1 MYLTFAMAFQLLV
14 PAPAAFAEGVNAV
27 SGAAAQ
33 LGGSENASDNSGGSS
48 ADTGVGNG
56 DDASASGDA
65 STGESET
72 AQGGASSSGAADG
85 QESAAGDAAEE
96 QGSSAAD
103 ASESQESAADKSAS
117 ADDDAADAGDASATV
132 AAEATITNVAD
143 LQKKMAKDNHG
154 SVEATG
160 ENVTAITFNDATAL
174 RIVSNTDPRLYQTA
188 KMTKGQGSTGAE
200 FDVSSP
206 DDGYTFLGLGSA
218 EVPFKGSFA
227 TNGTSIAL
235 ATSLFNNVE
244 LNEDISIPNL
254 IWKGTGSDSV
264 IAAKV
269 TGSSRELTVAIQVA
283 DPVNGGAQEP
293 TAGIT
298 SALFGTVT
306 DSLTLSATYSFV
318 GTRKGLGATAD
329 STGNVGLLA
338 NTVESGVFTVKS
350 VTFPDDVAKDGMV
363 KTSDGNAGLLVGA
376 VEDDASLSVGTLNNV
391 PAATVQS
398 DNGCAGG
405 VVGKV
410 GSDTGATVDVTSEIN
425 LSNLTVKGTAAAGGF
440 IGQAAKLTLK
450 QNDDA
455 KVTCP
460 QNVGDANSGNV
471 GGFIGEVSFGSSV
484 AFTGNDQ
491 IYTGD
496 EGVTLAAKGATED
509 NKYDESKGVGS
520 AIGKLNYDSS
530 TAAASV
536 SFSGGMFK
544 STYGKG
550 EGAAV
555 FGGLV
560 GSVTGYAAGSG
571 DKRVASKPLT
581 VENVSTE
588 FKLNAN
594 PQFTGGLVGWLGR
607 ARGDNASVSAAL
619 EVKSAS
625 VNCTKLTQSVKGFGG
640 VVGCLDHE
648 SILDVNGVTVANEGA
663 IENGAGIAAESWGS
677 AIRLGGVTDF
687 SGMKFAPENSFNI
700 TGKKVVSQI
709 TNVSSSNPTLVFA
722 RGTGNDSVPADAGN
736 SDYWVYKRCPAAKV
750 DDLGSDQNAG
760 CGYGEVVRLDGEK
773 LKKDLIKINMGKHEL
788 EGRSTTDWSW
798 QVGSSDGKWSEGN
811 RTLTIKKTQDFVC
824 LALSVQFA
832 NLWNG
837 VYGLNPKDKVQLL
850 GPDVKIVLDSDVDL
864 SGTGVVGLGFDSANK
879 LQTFMGTFN
888 GNSHKVALAIG
899 EPYGKRGDAAIDASD
914 GNGKIYRHNR
924 LGLFPAIGGGATV
937 SNLTVDGA
945 MNGVA
950 MKFDNGVSVD
960 AGLLAATI
968 TGNATINGV
977 TCGPTIPRDDT
988 SNPTITC
995 DDTFANDANIGGMAG
1010 SVSGGGIVTFDSST
1024 KAQSII
1030 NTGATLNGN
1039 TRIGGAIGYVGDYV
1053 STFDVKSLQVSGSI
1067 DSKASST
1074 AESEF
1079 DVNSAKIAQVGGFI
1093 GCIAQGTAANTTSV
1107 NITGLSFSSFNMT
1120 VGKNGDKLNG
1130 AGGLLGYSWG
1140 NAVVTIGDSGIN
1152 KDAGSYAL
1160 KTTDNA
1166 TVTANDSTEVGGL
1179 VYAASGHWVINDY
1192 AIDLKGAS
1200 FAANSATTLGVLI
1213 ARGSTS
1219 DSTNS
1224 FGAETS
1230 YSGLYLQDKAWWG
1243 TAYAVDGVSIGAPNA
1258 TTFDEWLAQ
1267 GVKPGSKLIDNGCN
1281 AIVSLHTSAD
1291 KLDMSGDPA
1300 MDNSYQNRIAPDK
1313 FPQTNGSVRYYYN
1326 LDRAFTVVD
1335 NLDAPVMNTPEHLVL
1350 WAARQYAPIATQ
1362 AFLTGNRKIIFTNNV
1377 IGSPAGNPVPIDLT
1391 GYSYYPSNP
1400 DGSNAV
1406 TVQNATIV
1414 FCYSKIKAEQQGN
1427 KSNDSA
1433 TQHENMHCGLMR
1445 TLANRNLT
1453 VNDVTLLGTVGK
1465 VKNDAAK
1472 WSDPES
1478 VSGALVMRCAY
1489 ADSGSKVAAIK
1500 IDTLSLD
1507 GLRVDGAED
1516 KRYAPLLI
1524 NAITRYVNLD
1534 VKNVTTA
1541 NYADASNV
1549 NKIAAS
1555 SLFGRLGYGNNSNQL
1570 TAKFERISLPSQT
1583 GNSIFTHAS
1592 LLESFGYQNTGTGS
1606 ANYTFTKAD
1615 ADAGMVTYGSE
1626 IDAKDKEY
1634 SGKQLWYYD
1643 EKTYGTENG
1652 LVRTDKDEKASVE
1665 NPKFGDYLPYV
1676 AKGKAT
1682 ESGVQYHEIKVNQR
1696 IPNLMTGCGTYGD
1709 PYTVK
1714 DATEMN
1720 AIANYINNQV
1730 ALDGWEV
1737 TVAADQS
1744 KLCERRSDE
1753 TKTGNEVVYVYK
1765 QSNPSETKWEKKTGG
1780 TADSPQTLDD
1790 ETMRRYVQSAYYSVE
1805 PAKDNKIAVD
1815 AASFGGFGNKAN
1827 PFRGVIV
1834 GDRGASQAT
1843 IEIENNEGEL
1853 RGLIPY
1859 SYGSVVRNLDIRY
1872 VNAKATIAYSAKDA
1886 DGVLTA
1892 FFGGV
1897 IGCVLGG
1904 DNIIDGVAVNKM
1916 TGGSATGFTVA
1927 GGGIR
1932 PYLVPIGGYVG
1943 AVTGGG
1949 VIFRNSSNVGGT
1961 LNTWHVAG
1969 ASRYDNPYVG
1979 RVIDGYAF
1987 SELGDN
1993 KSLDN
1998 TNRNYKINNLNTD
2011 ETNCVVTGDTQGR
2024 YRGDGGDE
2032 RKNPDNLA
2040 ITTTVNDAQGLLV
2053 LSAII
2058 SSGAAG
2064 GSANTATTNDEYGT
2078 YAGSRAYLGGNASKN
2093 ATYQF
2098 GNQNYGKVR
2107 NASYAAVGKP
2117 TEAVGDFAKATKDD
2131 TLSPGSQWE
2140 GDALAKGD
2148 EAQAQVNSP
2157 YLVSKYATWQTG
2169 NICAA
2174 QASGMDLQFVNT
2186 AEDIDYDMM
2195 PYGTGYTG
2203 LSGRYY
2209 SNACASAK
2217 GADRDRIVPLVATIN
2232 GNGAT
2237 IKVGSKEKSTA
2248 YDIKEYANDDYKLAG
2263 VGALFGTVTYTS
2275 DNVKGSI
2282 GAAAG
2287 DGAEATGNG
2296 GYTVQNLNFSD
2307 CNISLTY
2314 TDGSGNASGLGYNE
2328 VGIGLL
2334 AGATANNNSLEGYG
2348 KYHAVTLTNCTVS
2361 GSAGAS
2367 SSDSVAN
2374 AGGLLGS
2381 SGYGSRKTDKSDIGM
2396 VNKAGGQPSPVKLYD
2411 CSYSGMD
2418 VSGVQNV
2425 GGFVG
2430 ELNSGS
2436 QGGVWTSADKAIA
2449 EGSTITSSAPATS
2462 SKVQSNV
2469 GGVFGASG
2477 DVIFVNADETTKA
2490 TVSGGKATISGVTLT
2505 VPVNAGASGGV
2516 GGLVG
2521 KAESNIYAYN
2531 CKVTGDVKVTDD
2543 ANSKVVFGR
2552 TGTSEFKNAGGIVGN
2567 VSSGSEF
2574 KFDTCEVSDID
2585 LESREVSG
2593 GISGNISGSPTVTC
2607 NNVVV
2612 SGVTFGS
2619 SYAGGINGSIGGEGA
2634 PTFNITNAE
2643 IKNNVFM
2650 NPSNLS
2656 EDPKG
2661 LNGKSR
2667 SGGIGGDGR
2676 GVFRLSNVLLDS
2688 NDFQGKDGQ
2697 GIFFGDAKAGLQVY
2711 AAGIDIKPGEGKSTS
2726 DLPPLMFD
2734 KTSDQSIVKQVNAA
2748 SYVAFGVYGDT
2759 PAAPDGGKTLYS
2771 DEANDDGI
2779 KAVSPYVTT
2788 SPTSGIAVRASND
2801 AAGRYLFGDGAN
2813 VGNAGTIKSQ
2823 AGTTEAGRYTYTN
2836 IGGCDDLGAYQNT
2849 NGYTDSSAQWYNSEN
2864 SDASKKAT
2872 TDFKVLEVPVQ
2883 DATVVTDYLNLV
2895 TNGGFS
2901 DAVRLNNGSDKRY
2914 VTAKAEKFEL
2924 KQIGDAKVFAKS
2936 TEPASLSVVG
2946 NGTSD
2951 MQFSAPSNWDND
2963 NGRFTLLSVTFN
2975 DGAGNTYKVQVPIV
2989 VKRLF
2994 EVNFAATYTYGTNFK
3009 AGDYSTKDD
3018 HVLTG
3023 VGDAMTG
3030 YLTWTYNKARATE
3043 TTYGWNTYLQDGG
3056 SMKALSKRILFSGD
3070 GVRGTLPEGT
3080 QLTLVDTANNNKEYH
3095 YTVLAGG
3102 AVSVALADF
3111 VDSDGADGKH
3121 YEEQWL
3127 SELMGV
3133 KASDN
3138 PDSGAWVKLEPNEDT
3153 TNAGVRIKTSTGY
3166 EYYRPW
3172 TSEDEN
3178 KGNKAARCNLSIG
3191 GDSEPHPSESFF
3203 LVVRVP
3209 KGSNATVNGY
3219 TGTSLSGDVSTR
3231 INYVKGSDE
3240 SKADNHINT
3249 ASTYSVASGYGQT
3262 LTDTLVEGDKDVTR
3276 EMSADTTNSFKMD
3289 VTDTVSCSNAYNDSD
3304 TLYYQLNSSLASYNG
3319 SDLTGASGY
3328 PSGTSSTYSFYVKV
3342 GETYYKPSKSTDS
3355 AGNVKWAWTA
3365 VEAGADDAGKA
3376 AVSGKS
3382 WSADGGDMQLVLSDS
3397 DGTPIDLSGI
3407 RKIATG
3413 ATDAA
3418 DANASFFIQMKADLR
3433 MSGLACQ
3440 NAIAASEDGKAYTK
3454 PTYRSFLSPH
3464 ADTLSTSTMTV
3475 GIDGKMR
3482 YYRKGGGASTITLT
3496 ATKKTQLGINVD
3508 DLGTADGTIALA
3520 ATYDLSKLSGADE
3533 KLSKATSA
3541 TFTLML
3547 QKRKDDK
3554 DDKDSGYD
3562 SVPIA
3567 DYLSVQE
3574 SSKLGTG
3581 TVSADHNSIV
3591 FMDTVSN
3598 GVLATRDDSSPI
3610 LRLGFVVKVNTDV
3623 ESAQHFYANYRLVMT
3638 AHLSGNGVD
3647 DTPVNASGS
3656 ITGYPNSDYVTYTL
3670 TRVNMKGI
3678 DHN

>member
-14 PAPAAFAEGVNAV
+14 PVPAAFAEGVNAV

-33 LGGSENASDNSGGSS
+33 LGGSENAGDNGGGSS
-48 ADTGVGNG
+48 ADAGAGSGDGASVS
-56 DDASASGDA
+56 DDASA
-65 STGESET
+65 GESGT
-72 AQGGASSSGAADG
+72 AQGAVSSSGAANGQGSAADDAVEKQGSAAADTSEG
-85 QESAAGDAAEE
+85 QEST
-96 QGSSAAD
+96 
-103 ASESQESAADKSAS
+103 ADKSTS
-117 ADDDAADAGDASATV
+117 ADDDAADAQDASATDV
-132 AAEATITNVAD
+132 AGATITTVAD
-143 LQKKMAKDNHG
+143 LQEKMAKDNHG

-160 ENVTAITFNDATAL
+160 ETVTAITFNDATAL
-174 RIVSNTDPRLYQTA
+174 RIVSNTDPQLYRTA
-188 KMTKGQGSTGAE
+188 NMVKGQGSTGAA
-200 FDVSSP
+200 FDVSSSE
-206 DDGYTFLGLGSA
+206 DGYTFLGLGSA
-218 EVPFKGSFA
+218 EVPFEGSFT

-235 ATSLFNNVE
+235 ATSLFNNVV
-244 LNEDISIPNL
+244 LKDGISIPNL
-254 IWKGTGSDSV
+254 IWEGMGSDPV

-269 TGSSRELTVAIQVA
+269 TGSSQELNVAIQIA
-283 DPVNGGAQEP
+283 GSANGGAP
-293 TAGIT
+293 GIT
-298 SALFGTVT
+298 SALFGTVAG
-306 DSLTLSATYSFV
+306 SLTLSATYSFA
-318 GTRKGLGATAD
+318 GTRKGLAATVD

-1281 AIVSLHTSAD
+1281 AIVSLHTNAD

-1406 TVQNATIV
+1406 AVQNATIV

-1507 GLRVDGAED
+1507 GLQVDGAED

-1555 SLFGRLGYGNNSNQL
+1555 SLFGRLGYGNNANQL

-1682 ESGVQYHEIKVNQR
+1682 ESGVQYHEMKVNQR

-1737 TVAADQS
+1737 TVVADQS
-1744 KLCERRSDE
+1744 KLCKRRSDE

-1765 QSNPSETKWEKKTGG
+1765 QSNPSETKWEKKAGG
-1780 TADSPQTLDD
+1780 AADSPQMLDD
-1790 ETMRRYVQSAYYSVE
+1790 ETMHRYVQSAYYSIE
-1805 PAKDNKIAVD
+1805 PAKDNKITVD

-1834 GDRGASQAT
+1834 GDIGASRAT
-1843 IEIENNEGEL
+1843 IEIENNDGEL

-1872 VNAKATIAYSAKDA
+1872 VNAKATVNYFAPDA
-1886 DGVLTA
+1886 DGVPTA

-1904 DNIIDGVAVNKM
+1904 DNIIDGVAVNRT
-1916 TGGSATGFTVA
+1916 TGNPATGFSVA
-1927 GGGIR
+1927 GGGIK
-1932 PYLVPIGGYVG
+1932 PNHVPIGGYVG

-1949 VIFRNSSNVGGT
+1949 VIFRNSSNVGGA

-1987 SELGDN
+1987 SELTGS
-1993 KSLDN
+1993 SLDN
-1998 TNRNYKINNLNTD
+1998 TNHNYKINNLDTSD
-2011 ETNCVVTGDTQGR
+2011 TRCVVTGETQGR
-2024 YRGDGGDE
+2024 YRGDAN
-2032 RKNPDNLA
+2032 KNDGNLA

-2064 GSANTATTNDEYGT
+2064 GSANMATTNDEYGT

-2117 TEAVGDFAKATKDD
+2117 TQVGDDFAKATKDD
-2131 TLSPGSQWE
+2131 TLSPGSQWK
-2140 GDALAKGD
+2140 GDALAEKDDGTR
-2148 EAQAQVNSP
+2148 VNSP
-2157 YLVSKYATWQTG
+2157 YLVAKYATWQTG

-2174 QASGMDLQFVNT
+2174 QASGMNLQFKPNT
-2186 AEDIDYDMM
+2186 TYDMTS
-2195 PYGTGYTG
+2195 YGTGYTG

-2209 SNACASAK
+2209 SNACASTK
-2217 GADRDRIVPLVATIN
+2217 GADRDRIMPLVATIN

-2237 IKVGSKEKSTA
+2237 IKVGDKDAA

-2275 DNVKGSI
+2275 ANVQGSI
-2282 GAAAG
+2282 GVAAG

-2314 TDGSGNASGLGYNE
+2314 TDESGSANGLGYNE

-2334 AGATANNNSLEGYG
+2334 AGTTANNNSLEDYG
-2348 KYHAVTLTNCTVS
+2348 KYHAVTLTNCAVS

-2367 SSDSVAN
+2367 SSDSVSN
-2374 AGGLLGS
+2374 VGGLLGS
-2381 SGYGSRKTDKSDIGM
+2381 SGYGSRKTDKGDTGM
-2396 VNKAGGQPSPVKLYD
+2396 VNKTGGQPSPVKLYD

-2418 VSGVQNV
+2418 ISGGQSV

-2430 ELNSGS
+2430 KLNSGS
-2436 QGGVWTSADKAIA
+2436 QGGVWTSGDKVIA
-2449 EGSTITSSAPATS
+2449 EGSTIISSAPATS
-2462 SKVQSNV
+2462 SSVESNV

-2477 DVIFVNADETTKA
+2477 AAIFVNADANANPK
-2490 TVSGGKATISGVTLT
+2490 VNSGKATISGVTLT
-2505 VPVNAGASGGV
+2505 VPANAGASSGV

-2521 KAESNIYAYN
+2521 NAKNNIYAYN
-2531 CKVTGDVKVTDD
+2531 FKVTGD
-2543 ANSKVVFGR
+2543 ANGKVVFGR
-2552 TGTSEFKNAGGIVGN
+2552 TGTNGFKNAGGIAGN
-2567 VSSGSEF
+2567 ITSGSEF
-2574 KFDTCEVSDID
+2574 KFDACEVSDID
-2585 LESREVSG
+2585 LESREASG
-2593 GISGNISGSPTVTC
+2593 GISGSIFGSPTVTC

-2619 SYAGGINGSIGGEGA
+2619 SYAGGINGSLGGEGK

-2643 IKNNVFM
+2643 IKDNVFT

-2656 EDPKG
+2656 EEPKG
-2661 LNGKSR
+2661 SNGKSR

-2711 AAGIDIKPGEGKSTS
+2711 AAGIDVKPTGDKSTS

-2734 KTSDQSIVKQVNAA
+2734 QTNDQSIVKQVNTV
-2748 SYVAFGVYGDT
+2748 SYVAFGVYDDT
-2759 PAAPDGGKTLYS
+2759 PAAPDAGKTLYN
-2771 DEANDDGI
+2771 DETDDI
-2779 KAVSPYVTT
+2779 EAVSPYVTT
-2788 SPTSGIAVRASND
+2788 SPTSGIAVRASNNAD
-2801 AAGRYLFGDGAN
+2801 GRYLFGDGAN

-2823 AGTTEAGRYTYTN
+2823 AGTTHAGRYTYTN
-2836 IGGCDDLGAYQNT
+2836 IGGCDKEGAYRND
-2849 NGYTDSSAQWYNSEN
+2849 NGYTESSAQSYNSEN

-2883 DATVVTDYLNLV
+2883 DASVVTDYLNLV

-2901 DAVRLNNGSDKRY
+2901 DAVRLNNGSIKY
-2914 VTAKAEKFEL
+2914 VTAKTEKFEL
-2924 KQIGDAKVFAKS
+2924 KQIDDTKAFVKS
-2936 TEPASLSVVG
+2936 TEPASLSVVN

-2951 MQFSAPSNWDND
+2951 MQFSAPSDWDND
-2963 NGRFTLLSVTFN
+2963 NGQFTLLSVAFN

-3070 GVRGTLPEGT
+3070 GTRGTLPEDT

-3095 YTVLAGG
+3095 CTVPAGG
-3102 AVSVALADF
+3102 AASVALTDF

-3121 YEEQWL
+3121 YEEKWL

-3133 KASDN
+3133 GASQN
-3138 PDSGAWVKLEPNEDT
+3138 DSGAWVKLKTNEDT
-3153 TNAGVRIKTSTGY
+3153 ANACARIKTDEGY

-3172 TSEDEN
+3172 TSKDGETT
-3178 KGNKAARCNLSIG
+3178 RYNLSIG
-3191 GDSEPHPSESFF
+3191 GNSEPHPSENFF

-3209 KGSNATVNGY
+3209 KNSNATVNGY

-3231 INYVKGSDE
+3231 VNYVKGSDE

-3249 ASTYSVASGYGQT
+3249 ASTYNIALGYGQT
-3262 LTDTLVEGDKDVTR
+3262 LADTLVEGDSDETQV
-3276 EMSADTTNSFKMD
+3276 MSADTTNTFWMN
-3289 VTDTVSCSNAYNDSD
+3289 VTDTVSFSNVYNDSD
-3304 TLYYQLNSSLASYNG
+3304 TLYYQLNSSLSSYNKSG
-3319 SDLTGASGY
+3319 LTGASGY
-3328 PSGTSSTYSFYVKV
+3328 PSGTSGTYSFYVKV
-3342 GETYYKPSKSTDS
+3342 GETYYKPSKSIDS
-3355 AGNVKWAWTA
+3355 AGNVKWTWTA
-3365 VEAGADDAGKA
+3365 VEAGADDADKA
-3376 AVSGKS
+3376 AVSGKP

-3397 DGTPIDLSGI
+3397 EGTAIDLSGI

-3413 ATDAA
+3413 ATNAAGA
-3418 DANASFFIQMKADLR
+3418 DASFSIQMMAKLQ
-3433 MSGLACQ
+3433 MSGPACQ
-3440 NAIAASEDGKAYTK
+3440 KAIAASENVSAYTK

-3464 ADTLSTSTMTV
+3464 ADTLSTSTMTADS
-3475 GIDGKMR
+3475 GGKMC
-3482 YYRKGGGASTITLT
+3482 YYRKGGGASTIALT

-3520 ATYDLSKLSGADE
+3520 ATYDLSKLNGAEE
-3533 KLSKATSA
+3533 KLSKAEKA
-3541 TFTLML
+3541 TFTLTL
-3547 QKRKDDK
+3547 QKREDDK
-3554 DDKDSGYD
+3554 DDKDGGGYED
-3562 SVPIA
+3562 VPIA

-3581 TVSADHNSIV
+3581 SPSADRNSIV
-3591 FMDTVSN
+3591 FTDTASN

-3610 LRLGFVVKVNTDV
+3610 LRFGFVVKVNTDV

-3678 DHN
+3678 EHN

>member
-1 MYLTFAMAFQLLV
+1 MAFQLLV
-14 PAPAAFAEGVNAV
+14 PAPAAFAEGVNAI

-33 LGGSENASDNSGGSS
+33 LGGSENAGDNSGGSS
-48 ADTGVGNG
+48 TDTAADNG

-65 STGESET
+65 FMGESGT
-72 AQGGASSSGAADG
+72 AQGTTSSSAAADG
-85 QESAAGDAAEE
+85 QGSAAGDVAEE
-96 QGSSAAD
+96 QDSSAGD
-103 ASESQESAADKSAS
+103 ASAGQESAADKSAS
-117 ADDDAADAGDASATV
+117 ADDEAADTQDASAT
-132 AAEATITNVAD
+132 AAAGATITTVAD
-143 LQKKMAKDNHG
+143 LQEKMAKDKHG

-160 ENVTAITFNDATAL
+160 EKVTAITFNDATAL
-174 RIVSNTDPRLYQTA
+174 RIVSNTDPRLYRTA
-188 KMTKGQGSTGAE
+188 KMAKGQGSTGAE

-206 DDGYTFLGLGSA
+206 EDGYTFLGLGSA
-218 EVPFKGSFA
+218 EVPFEGSFA

-235 ATSLFNNVE
+235 ATSLFNNVV
-244 LNEDISIPNL
+244 LNEGIYIPNL
-254 IWKGTGSDSV
+254 IWKGMGSDPV

-269 TGSSRELTVAIQVA
+269 TGDSRELAVSIQIA
-283 DPVNGGAQEP
+283 DSANGGAQES

-306 DSLTLSATYSFV
+306 DSLTLSATYSFT

-338 NTVESGVFTVKS
+338 NTVASGVFAVES
-350 VTFPDDVAKDGMV
+350 AAFPDDVVKDGTV

-376 VEDDASLSVGTLNNV
+376 VEDGASLSVGSLNNV
-391 PAATVQS
+391 PTATVQS
-398 DNGCAGG
+398 ENGSAGG

-410 GSDTGATVDVTSEIN
+410 GSDTGATVEVTNAID
-425 LSNLTVKGTAAAGGF
+425 LSKLTVKGTAAAGGF
-440 IGQAAKLTLK
+440 IGQATKLTLI
-450 QNDDA
+450 QDDGA

-460 QNVGDANSGNV
+460 QNVGDKNSGNV
-471 GGFIGEVSFGSSV
+471 GGFIGEVSFDSSV
-484 AFTGNDQ
+484 GFTGNDQ
-491 IYTGD
+491 IDTGA
-496 EGVTLAAKGATED
+496 GVTLLGKSS
-509 NKYDESKGVGS
+509 ESNGVGA
-520 AIGKLNYDSS
+520 AIGKLNFVDSA
-530 TAAASV
+530 TAV
-536 SFSGGMFK
+536 SFKDGTFK
-544 STYGKG
+544 STYGNG
-550 EGAAV
+550 GGAAV

-560 GSVTGYAAGSG
+560 GSVTGYAAGTG
-571 DKRVASKPLT
+571 DKRVASKPLHI
-581 VENVSTE
+581 ESVSTG
-588 FKLNAN
+588 FALNAN

-607 ARGDNASVSAAL
+607 GDNASVSAAL
-619 EVKSAS
+619 EVKSAT
-625 VNCTKLTQSVKGFGG
+625 VTCTKLAQSGKGFGG

-687 SGMKFAPENSFNI
+687 SGMKFAPENSFA
-700 TGKKVVSQI
+700 GKKVVSQI

-722 RGTGNDSVPADAGN
+722 RGTGSDSVPADAGDG
-736 SDYWVYKRCPAAKV
+736 DYWVYKRCPATKI

-760 CGYGEVVRLDGEK
+760 CGYGEVVRLDGKK
-773 LKKDLIKINMGKHEL
+773 LQKDLIKINMDKHEL
-788 EGRSTTDWSW
+788 EGPSTTDWSW
-798 QVGSSDGKWSEGN
+798 QVGSSNGNWSEGN

-837 VYGLNPKDKVQLL
+837 VYGLDPEKKAQLL
-850 GPDVKIVLDSDVDL
+850 GSDVKIVLDADVDL
-864 SGTGVVGLGFDSANK
+864 SGTGVMGLGFDSDNK
-879 LQTFMGTFN
+879 LQTFQGTFN
-888 GNSHKVALAIG
+888 GNSHKVSLAIG
-899 EPYGKRGDAAIDASD
+899 EPYGKRGDDAIDALD

-924 LGLFPAIGGGATV
+924 LGLFPAIGGGATII
-937 SNLTVDGA
+937 NLTIDGA

-950 MKFDNGVSVD
+950 MKFDNGVNVD

-968 TGNATINGV
+968 ASDATLNGV

-988 SNPTITC
+988 SGSTITC
-995 DDTFANDANIGGMAG
+995 DDTFGNDVNIGGIAG
-1010 SVSGGGIVTFDSST
+1010 SVTGVGTVAFEGNT
-1024 KAQSII
+1024 KAQATI

-1281 AIVSLHTSAD
+1281 AIVSLHTNAD

-1507 GLRVDGAED
+1507 GLQVDGAED

-1737 TVAADQS
+1737 TVVADQS
-1744 KLCERRSDE
+1744 KLCKRRSDE

-1765 QSNPSETKWEKKTGG
+1765 QSNPSETKWEKKAGG
-1780 TADSPQTLDD
+1780 AADSPQMLDD
-1790 ETMRRYVQSAYYSVE
+1790 ETMHRYVQSAYYSIE
-1805 PAKDNKIAVD
+1805 PAKDNKITVD

-1834 GDRGASQAT
+1834 GDIGASRAT
-1843 IEIENNEGEL
+1843 IEIENNDGEL

-1872 VNAKATIAYSAKDA
+1872 VNAKATVNYFAPDA
-1886 DGVLTA
+1886 DGVPTA

-1904 DNIIDGVAVNKM
+1904 DNIIDGVAVNRT
-1916 TGGSATGFTVA
+1916 TGNPATGFSVA
-1927 GGGIR
+1927 GGGIK
-1932 PYLVPIGGYVG
+1932 PNLVPIGGYVG

-1949 VIFRNSSNVGGT
+1949 VIFRNSSNVGGA

-1987 SELGDN
+1987 SELTGS
-1993 KSLDN
+1993 SLDN
-1998 TNRNYKINNLNTD
+1998 TNHNYKINNLDTSD
-2011 ETNCVVTGDTQGR
+2011 TRCVVTGETQGR
-2024 YRGDGGDE
+2024 YRGDAN
-2032 RKNPDNLA
+2032 KNDGNLA

-2064 GSANTATTNDEYGT
+2064 GSANMATTNDEYGT

-2117 TEAVGDFAKATKDD
+2117 TQVGDDFAKATKDD
-2131 TLSPGSQWE
+2131 TLSPGSQWK
-2140 GDALAKGD
+2140 GDALAEKDDGTR
-2148 EAQAQVNSP
+2148 VNSP
-2157 YLVSKYATWQTG
+2157 YLVAKYATWQTG

-2174 QASGMDLQFVNT
+2174 QASGMDLQFKPNT
-2186 AEDIDYDMM
+2186 TYDMTS
-2195 PYGTGYTG
+2195 YGTGYTG

-2209 SNACASAK
+2209 SNACASTK
-2217 GADRDRIVPLVATIN
+2217 GADRDRIMPLVATIN

-2237 IKVGSKEKSTA
+2237 IKVGDKDAA

-2263 VGALFGTVTYTS
+2263 VGALFGTVTYAS
-2275 DNVKGSI
+2275 ANVQGSI
-2282 GAAAG
+2282 GVAAG

-2314 TDGSGNASGLGYNE
+2314 TDGSGSANGLGYNE

-2334 AGATANNNSLEGYG
+2334 AGTTANNNSLEDYG
-2348 KYHAVTLTNCTVS
+2348 KYHAVTLTNCAVS

-2367 SSDSVAN
+2367 SSDSVSN
-2374 AGGLLGS
+2374 VGGLLGS
-2381 SGYGSRKTDKSDIGM
+2381 SGYGSRKTDKGDTGM
-2396 VNKAGGQPSPVKLYD
+2396 VNKTGGQPSPVKLYD

-2418 VSGVQNV
+2418 ISGGQNV

-2430 ELNSGS
+2430 KLNSGS
-2436 QGGVWTSADKAIA
+2436 QGGVWTSGDKVIA
-2449 EGSTITSSAPATS
+2449 EGSTIISSAPATS
-2462 SKVQSNV
+2462 SSVESNV

-2477 DVIFVNADETTKA
+2477 AAIFVNADANANPK
-2490 TVSGGKATISGVTLT
+2490 VNSGKATISGVTLT
-2505 VPVNAGASGGV
+2505 VPANAGASSGV

-2521 KAESNIYAYN
+2521 NAKNNIYAYN
-2531 CKVTGDVKVTDD
+2531 FKVTGD
-2543 ANSKVVFGR
+2543 ANGKVVFGR
-2552 TGTSEFKNAGGIVGN
+2552 TGTNGFKNAGGIAGN
-2567 VSSGSEF
+2567 ITSGSEF
-2574 KFDTCEVSDID
+2574 KFDACEVSDID
-2585 LESREVSG
+2585 LESREASG
-2593 GISGNISGSPTVTC
+2593 GISGSIFGSPTVTC

-2619 SYAGGINGSIGGEGA
+2619 SYAGGINGSLGGEGK

-2643 IKNNVFM
+2643 IKDNVFT

-2656 EDPKG
+2656 EEPKG
-2661 LNGKSR
+2661 SNGKSR

-2688 NDFQGKDGQ
+2688 NDFQGKNGQ

-2711 AAGIDIKPGEGKSTS
+2711 AAGIDVKPTGDKSTS

-2734 KTSDQSIVKQVNAA
+2734 QTNDQSIVKQVNTV
-2748 SYVAFGVYGDT
+2748 SYVAFGVYDDT
-2759 PAAPDGGKTLYS
+2759 PAAPDAGKTLYN
-2771 DEANDDGI
+2771 DETDDI
-2779 KAVSPYVTT
+2779 EAVSPYVTT
-2788 SPTSGIAVRASND
+2788 SPTSGIAVRASNNAD
-2801 AAGRYLFGDGAN
+2801 GRYLFGDGAN

-2823 AGTTEAGRYTYTN
+2823 AGTTHAGRYTYTN
-2836 IGGCDDLGAYQNT
+2836 IGGCDKEGAYRND
-2849 NGYTDSSAQWYNSEN
+2849 NGYTESSAQSYNSEN
-2864 SDASKKAT
+2864 SDASKTAT

-2901 DAVRLNNGSDKRY
+2901 DAVRLNNGSIKY
-2914 VTAKAEKFEL
+2914 VTAKTEKFEL
-2924 KQIGDAKVFAKS
+2924 KQIDDTKAFVKS
-2936 TEPASLSVVG
+2936 TEPASLSVVN

-2951 MQFSAPSNWDND
+2951 MQFSAPSDWDND
-2963 NGRFTLLSVTFN
+2963 NGQFTLLSVAFN

-3009 AGDYSTKDD
+3009 AGDYSTKND

-3056 SMKALSKRILFSGD
+3056 SMKALDKRILFSGD
-3070 GVRGTLPEGT
+3070 STRGTLPEGT
-3080 QLTLVDTANNNKEYH
+3080 QLTLVDTGNNNKEYH

-3102 AVSVALADF
+3102 AVSVALTDF
-3111 VDSDGADGKH
+3111 VDSDGTDGKH

-3138 PDSGAWVKLEPNEDT
+3138 PNSGAWVKVNADDPNVG
-3153 TNAGVRIKTSTGY
+3153 ARIKTSAGY
-3166 EYYRPW
+3166 EYFRPW
-3172 TSEDEN
+3172 ADGVTGDRCDLALED
-3178 KGNKAARCNLSIG
+3178 G
-3191 GDSEPHPSESFF
+3191 SEPHPSESFF

-3209 KGSNATVNGY
+3209 KGSAATVNGY

-3249 ASTYSVASGYGQT
+3249 ASTYNIALGYGQT
-3262 LTDTLVEGDKDVTR
+3262 LTDTLVEGDSDVTR

-3289 VTDTVSCSNAYNDSD
+3289 VTDTVSCGNVYNDSD
-3304 TLYYQLNSSLASYNG
+3304 TLYYQLSSSLASYNESG
-3319 SDLTGASGY
+3319 LTGASGY
-3328 PSGTSSTYSFYVKV
+3328 PSGTSGTYSFYVKV
-3342 GETYYKPSKSTDS
+3342 GDTYYKPSKSTDS
-3355 AGNVKWAWTA
+3355 AGNVKWTWAPA
-3365 VEAGADDAGKA
+3365 EAGADDAGKA

-3382 WSADGGDMQLVLSDS
+3382 WSADGGDMQLVLSDG

-3407 RKIATG
+3407 REI
-3413 ATDAA
+3413 ATDAT
-3418 DANASFFIQMKADLR
+3418 NATDETTSFSIQMKAELQ
-3433 MSGLACQ
+3433 MSGPACQ
-3440 NAIAASEDGKAYTK
+3440 KAIAASEDGSAYTK

-3464 ADTLSTSTMTV
+3464 ADTLSTSIMTAEN
-3475 GIDGKMR
+3475 GGKMR
-3482 YYRKGGGASTITLT
+3482 YYRKGGGASTIALT

-3520 ATYDLSKLSGADE
+3520 ATYDLSKLSGAEE
-3533 KLSKATSA
+3533 KLNKATSA
-3541 TFTLML
+3541 TFTLTL

-3638 AHLSGNGVD
+3638 ANLSGNGVD